1 MLLKKKKDKKNF
13 EKQDLHKL
21 GLEIE
26 AKRLELTI
34 SHKIGLQT
42 IE

>member
-1 MLLKKKKDKKNF
+1 MHLKKKKEQKSF

-26 AKRLELTI
+26 VKKLELTI
-34 SHKIGLQT
+34 FHKI
-42 IE
+42 E